1 MVDAKSFPGVKL
13 SLQTAQMQEVW
24 AKILAAKPG
33 MRIED
38 QDGRMIWKDM
48 ALEVPG
54 PPSKTITINRAKNWV
69 PWHDRQLAITV
80 RDINPQQC
88 SRGDTQ
94 RKWFNVSFSQYS
106 SCLCY

>member
-106 SCLCY
+106 S